1 MFMDY
6 VWEKVDSCFISQ
18 PISKT
23 INNIQKVLTC
33 LLELFLISPNFKKRL
48 FHLVN
53 KPVFGF
59 SLTLSI
65 NKEPFTYRRKTE
77 SFKQQKNFHHTI
89 IKFIQPFNIEL
100 LSFNNKTYSYTI
112 ELRHIRE
119 FLIKK

>member
-1 MFMDY
+1 MDY
-6 VWEKVDSCFISQ
+6 VWDKVDLYFISP

-48 FHLVN
+48 FPLVN

-59 SLTLSI
+59 SLTLAI
-65 NKEPFTYRRKTE
+65 NKRPFTYRRKTE
-77 SFKQQKNFHHTI
+77 SFKQQKNFYHTI

-112 ELRHIRE
+112 ELRHILE
-119 FLIKK
+119 FLI

>member
-6 VWEKVDSCFISQ
+6 VWDKVDLCFISP

-23 INNIQKVLTC
+23 INNVQKVLTY
-33 LLELFLISPNFKKRL
+33 LLELYLISSNFKKRL
-48 FHLVN
+48 FPLVN

-59 SLTLSI
+59 GVTLAI
-65 NKEPFTYRRKTE
+65 NKRPFFTYRRKTE
-77 SFKQQKNFHHTI
+77 SFKQQKNFYHTI

-112 ELRHIRE
+112 ESRHIRE
-119 FLIKK
+119 FLI